1 MIRLIAT
8 GLSIVGA
15 PKQQDN
21 KPLMVAVVDDHIN
34 TIGITPLIVILDL
47 FKIMLQKFY
56 NIKAE
61 MRIN

>member
-1 MIRLIAT
+1 MYCNK
-8 GLSIVGA
+8 IVHCGA

-21 KPLMVAVVDDHIN
+21 KPIMIAVVEDHIN
-34 TIGITPLIVILDL
+34 TIGITTLIVILDL
-47 FKIMLQKFY
+47 YEVMLQRFY

>member
-1 MIRLIAT
+1 MIRCIAT
-8 GLSIVGA
+8 RLSFVGA

-21 KPLMVAVVDDHIN
+21 KPIMIAVVEDHIN
-34 TIGITPLIVILDL
+34 TIGITTLIVILDL
-47 FKIMLQKFY
+47 YEVMLQRFY